1 MPNFLVIGASSSG
14 TTSIYHYLKQ
24 HPQVFMSPIKE
35 THFFSFAGQE
45 FAMTTIKGYKQ
56 RKVDSLDEYKSL
68 FQDVSD
74 EIAIGE
80 VSPSYLYTPS
90 SPERIKQSVP
100 NAKLIAILRNPVDRA
115 YSNYLRCVRND
126 QEPITD
132 FAEALRQ
139 EPIRIQNNW
148 SPKWFYKSKGFYYE
162 QLKRYFEVF
171 DKNQIQ
177 IYLYEDL
184 CDSPSNLM
192 QNLFEFLD
200 VDSTFVPNISE
211 KKNVSYI
218 PKNRLL
224 QKFLKKTNIIKS
236 IVKPL
241 LSEKLR
247 HRAVTNLKIWNQS
260 KPLLLPDIRK
270 QLTQEYREDILKLQ
284 DLLQK
289 DLSHWLY

>member
-1 MPNFLVIGASSSG
+1 
-14 TTSIYHYLKQ
+14 
-24 HPQVFMSPIKE
+24 
-35 THFFSFAGQE
+35 
-45 FAMTTIKGYKQ
+45 MTTIKGYKQ